1 MITTSL
7 IIIIVLYLF
16 TIGVLVIGFDKA
28 KGFNLRDLQP
38 KNKFAVIIPFRNE
51 AENLRELLSSIY
63 RLNYPITHFEIILV
77 NDESQDNSI
86 EIINTFIPKSNL
98 KNSASITVFDNLRRT
113 NSPKKDAI
121 SSAIKKAKYDW
132 IITTDADCVLPKY
145 WLDAFDE
152 FIQSN
157 NPICIVAPVRYQNPN
172 SFLDRFQTLD
182 FLSLQGATIGGFG
195 IKQPFLANGANF
207 GYKRSVFLEIHG
219 FAGNENIASGDDI
232 FLLEKFKKL
241 NLKGVSYLKSDL
253 ATVTTKPV
261 INFESLIQ
269 QRLRWASKTNR
280 NPNRF
285 SKFLG
290 LIVFLGNLTCI
301 LVFLLMLFQILNART
316 AVALLVIKV
325 GIDFL
330 LLFKTSRFF
339 KQESI
344 LLSFLSSSIFYPL
357 FSVFVALLSFFNS
370 FEWKDRRFKK

>member
-1 MITTSL
+1 MIATSL
-7 IIIIVLYLF
+7 IIIIVFYLF
-16 TIGVLVIGFDKA
+16 TIAVLVIGFDKV
-28 KGFNLRDLQP
+28 KDFNLRDLQS
-38 KNKFAVIIPFRNE
+38 KNKFTVIIPFRNE
-51 AENLRELLSSIY
+51 AENLQELLSSIY

-98 KNSASITVFDNLRRT
+98 KNSASITVIDNLRRT

-157 NPICIVAPVRYQNPN
+157 NPICIVAPVCYQNPN
-172 SFLDRFQTLD
+172 TFLDRFQTLD

-195 IKQPFLANGANF
+195 IKENFLANGENF
-207 GYKRSVFLEIHG
+207 GYKRCVFLEING
-219 FAGNENIASGDDI
+219 FTGNENIASGDDI

-241 NLKGVSYLKSDL
+241 NIKEVSYLKSDL

-261 INFESLIQ
+261 CNFESLIQ
-269 QRLRWASKTNR
+269 QRLRWASKTSH
-280 NPNRF
+280 NPNWF

-290 LIVFLGNLTCI
+290 LIVFLGNFACI
-301 LVFLLMLFQILNART
+301 LMFLLMLFQILNVRT
-316 AVALLVIKV
+316 AVALLVIKFGV
-325 GIDFL
+325 DFL

-339 KQESI
+339 KQESV
-344 LLSFLSSSIFYPL
+344 LLSFLSSSILYPL
-357 FSVFVALLSFFNS
+357 FSVAVVLLSFFNS
-370 FEWKDRRFKK
+370 FEWKDRGFKK

>member
-1 MITTSL
+1 MIATSL
-7 IIIIVLYLF
+7 IIIIVFYLF
-16 TIGVLVIGFDKA
+16 TIAVLVIGFDKV
-28 KGFNLRDLQP
+28 KDFNLRDLQS
-38 KNKFAVIIPFRNE
+38 KNKFTVIIPFRNE

-98 KNSASITVFDNLRRT
+98 KNSASITVIDNLRRT

-172 SFLDRFQTLD
+172 TFLDRFQTLD

-195 IKQPFLANGANF
+195 IKEPFLANGANF
-207 GYKRSVFLEIHG
+207 GYKRCVFLEING
-219 FAGNENIASGDDI
+219 FTGNENIASGDDI

-241 NLKGVSYLKSDL
+241 NIKEVSYLKSDL

-261 INFESLIQ
+261 CNFESLIQ
-269 QRLRWASKTNR
+269 QRLRWASKTSH
-280 NPNRF
+280 NPNWF

-290 LIVFLGNLTCI
+290 LIVFLGNFACI
-301 LVFLLMLFQILNART
+301 LMFLLMLFQILNVRT
-316 AVALLVIKV
+316 AVALLVIKFGV
-325 GIDFL
+325 DFL

-339 KQESI
+339 KQESV
-344 LLSFLSSSIFYPL
+344 LLSFLSSSILYPL
-357 FSVFVALLSFFNS
+357 FSVAVVLLSFFNS
-370 FEWKDRRFKK
+370 FEWKDRGFKK

>member
-1 MITTSL
+1 MITSSF

-16 TIGVLVIGFDKA
+16 TIGALVYGFDKV
-28 KGFNLRDLQP
+28 KDFKLGDLKSQ
-38 KNKFAVIIPFRNE
+38 NKFTVIIPFRNE
-51 AENLRELLSSIY
+51 ANNLPELLSSIY

-98 KNSASITVFDNLRRT
+98 KNSAAITVIDNVRRT

-132 IITTDADCVLPKY
+132 IITTDADCILPKY

-152 FIQSN
+152 FIQSH
-157 NPICIVAPVRYQNPN
+157 NPNCIIAPVRYQQPK

-195 IKQPFLANGANF
+195 IKFPFLANGANF
-207 GYKRSVFLEIHG
+207 GYKRSVFQEIDG
-219 FAGNENIASGDDI
+219 FTGNDNLASGDDI
-232 FLLEKFKKL
+232 FLLEKFKQLSHKA
-241 NLKGVSYLKSDL
+241 VAYLKSDL

-261 INFESLIQ
+261 SNFEALVQ
-269 QRLRWASKTNR
+269 QRIRWASKTSL
-280 NPNRF
+280 NPNWF
-285 SKFLG
+285 SKFIG
-290 LIVFLGNLTCI
+290 LVVLLSNLVCI
-301 LVFLLMLFQILNART
+301 LVFISMLVQILNTKT

-330 LLFKTSRFF
+330 LLFKSARFF
-339 KQESI
+339 KQESV
-344 LLSFLSSSIFYPL
+344 LVSFLLSSIFYSL
-357 FSVFVALLSFFNS
+357 FSVFIVILSIFNP
-370 FEWKDRRFKK
+370 FQWKGRTFKN

>member
-1 MITTSL
+1 MIATSL
-7 IIIIVLYLF
+7 IIIIVFYLF
-16 TIGVLVIGFDKA
+16 TIAVLVIGFDKV
-28 KGFNLRDLQP
+28 KDFNLRDLQS
-38 KNKFAVIIPFRNE
+38 KNKFTVIIPFRNE
-51 AENLRELLSSIY
+51 AENLQELLSSIY

-98 KNSASITVFDNLRRT
+98 KNSASITVIDNLRRT

-172 SFLDRFQTLD
+172 TFLDRFQTLD

-195 IKQPFLANGANF
+195 IKEPFLANGANF
-207 GYKRSVFLEIHG
+207 GYKRCVFLEING
-219 FAGNENIASGDDI
+219 FTGNENIASGDDI

-241 NLKGVSYLKSDL
+241 NIKEVSYLKSDL

-261 INFESLIQ
+261 CNFESLIQ
-269 QRLRWASKTNR
+269 QRLRWASKTSH
-280 NPNRF
+280 NPNWF

-290 LIVFLGNLTCI
+290 LIVFLGNLACI
-301 LVFLLMLFQILNART
+301 LMFLLMLFQILNVRT
-316 AVALLVIKV
+316 AVALLVIKFGV
-325 GIDFL
+325 DFL

-339 KQESI
+339 KQESV
-344 LLSFLSSSIFYPL
+344 LLSFLSSSILYPL
-357 FSVFVALLSFFNS
+357 FSVAVVLLSFFNS
-370 FEWKDRRFKK
+370 FEWKERGFKK

>member
-1 MITTSL
+1 MIATSL
-7 IIIIVLYLF
+7 IIIIVFYLF
-16 TIGVLVIGFDKA
+16 TIALLVIGFDKV
-28 KGFNLRDLQP
+28 KDFNLRDLQS
-38 KNKFAVIIPFRNE
+38 KNKFTVIIPFRNE

-86 EIINTFIPKSNL
+86 EIINTFIPKSVL
-98 KNSASITVFDNLRRT
+98 KNSASITVIDNLRRT

-172 SFLDRFQTLD
+172 TFLDRFQTLD

-195 IKQPFLANGANF
+195 IKEPFLANGANF
-207 GYKRSVFLEIHG
+207 GYKRCVFLEING
-219 FAGNENIASGDDI
+219 FTGNENIASGDDI

-241 NLKGVSYLKSDL
+241 NIKEVSYLKSDL

-261 INFESLIQ
+261 YNFESLIQ
-269 QRLRWASKTNR
+269 QRLRWASKTSR

-285 SKFLG
+285 SKFIG
-290 LIVFLGNLTCI
+290 LIVFLGNLACI
-301 LVFLLMLFQILNART
+301 LMFLLMLFQILNVRT
-316 AVALLVIKV
+316 ALALLVIKF

-339 KQESI
+339 KQESV
-344 LLSFLSSSIFYPL
+344 LLSFLSSSILYPL
-357 FSVFVALLSFFNS
+357 FSVAVVLLSFFNS
-370 FEWKDRRFKK
+370 FEWKERGFKK

>member
-1 MITTSL
+1 MIATSL
-7 IIIIVLYLF
+7 IIIIVFYLF
-16 TIGVLVIGFDKA
+16 TIAVLVIGFDKV
-28 KGFNLRDLQP
+28 KDFNLRDLQS
-38 KNKFAVIIPFRNE
+38 KNKFTVIIPFRNE

-98 KNSASITVFDNLRRT
+98 KNSASITVIDNLRRT

-172 SFLDRFQTLD
+172 TFLDRFQTLD

-195 IKQPFLANGANF
+195 IKEPFLANGANF
-207 GYKRSVFLEIHG
+207 GYKRCVFLEING
-219 FAGNENIASGDDI
+219 FTGNENIASGDDI

-241 NLKGVSYLKSDL
+241 NIKEVSYLKSDL

-261 INFESLIQ
+261 CNFESLIQ
-269 QRLRWASKTNR
+269 QRLRWASKTSH
-280 NPNRF
+280 NPNWF

-290 LIVFLGNLTCI
+290 LIVFLGNFACI
-301 LVFLLMLFQILNART
+301 LMFLLMLFQILNVRT
-316 AVALLVIKV
+316 AVALLVIKFGV
-325 GIDFL
+325 DFL

-339 KQESI
+339 KQESV
-344 LLSFLSSSIFYPL
+344 LLSFLYSSILYPL
-357 FSVFVALLSFFNS
+357 FSVAVVLLSFFNS
-370 FEWKDRRFKK
+370 FEWKDRGFKK